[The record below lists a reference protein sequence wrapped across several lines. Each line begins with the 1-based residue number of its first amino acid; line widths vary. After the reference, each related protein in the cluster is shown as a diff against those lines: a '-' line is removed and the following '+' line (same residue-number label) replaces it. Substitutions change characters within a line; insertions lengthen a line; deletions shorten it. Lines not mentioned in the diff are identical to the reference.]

1 MKTKLTDLNYYLFEQ
16 LDRITN
22 DDLVGEELEQEIA
35 RSKVITDTAMQI
47 IKNQQTQL
55 RAAEL
60 FVKCGKE
67 LPENSNMTLL
77 IGGGND
83 E

>member
-1 MKTKLTDLNYYLFEQ
+1 MSSKLNDLNYYLFEQ

-22 DDLVGEELEQEIA
+22 DDLKGEELELELA
-35 RSKVITDTAMQI
+35 RSKAITDTATQI

-67 LPENSNMTLL
+67 LPENNNMKML
-77 IGGGND
+77 IGGG
-83 E
+83 